1 MENIKIYTTKA
12 ISWIKGH
19 KTIFTLGVVIAA
31 IVGFFIFK
39 GGSPALA
46 ERTTRA
52 AIGDVEQEV
61 SVTGRVNS
69 AQAVDLAFD
78 RSGRVIYV
86 AVHAGSKVV
95 SGQTLAQLDS
105 SELYAQRQRELANI
119 SAQEQRLNQLMATS
133 NDSGATGNSSTID
146 TLSKSLKI
154 GIDAMTDL
162 TNIQYSYYKLYT
174 IDYSDNAFPIAEAKA
189 KALKAIYGIDDLGQ
203 KTTWD
208 FINLNGG
215 LKYKINQAEQN
226 PSLTDYDALVSE
238 TKSMLLLVKNAL
250 TVINTSMTNASGTS
264 PANIV
269 SAAHFA
275 TIKTD
280 TDLVIAQI
288 SSLTTQTK
296 SLVNENYDINIA
308 QLQVDQAKASL
319 ALIDAQIA
327 KNTLRAPFYGTI
339 TNVDMERGQIA
350 GASSVISM
358 IGSAKFEVEV
368 NVSEADIAK
377 IKIGNQAIITLDAY
391 GPDNKFEATVAQ
403 IDPAAKIIEGV
414 ATYRV
419 TLQFNKQDTKILPGL
434 TANIDIKTDHR
445 SNVLYISSRDII
457 VKNGKKYVR
466 VLVQND
472 NTDVRFANLQIV
484 SEDKTQK
491 TYDLEVQTGLKGS
504 DGRIEILSSVKEG
517 DLIVG
522 K

>member
-1 MENIKIYTTKA
+1 MANIKIFITKTA
-12 ISWIKGH
+12 GWIKDH
-19 KTIFTLGVVIAA
+19 KVIFAFIIIVTLIA
-31 IVGFFIFK
+31 GFFIFK
-39 GGSPALA
+39 GSSATLA
-46 ERTTRA
+46 GRITKA
-52 AIGDVEQEV
+52 MIGDIEQEV

-69 AQAVDLAFD
+69 AQTVDLAFD
-78 RSGRVIYV
+78 RSGRVVYV
-86 AVHAGSKVV
+86 AVRAGNKVV
-95 SGQTLAQLDS
+95 SGQILALLDS
-105 SELYAQRQRELANI
+105 SELYAQRQRELANV

-133 NDSGATGNSSTID
+133 NDSGAIGNSSTID
-146 TLSKSLKI
+146 ALSKSLKI

-174 IDYSDNAFPIAEAKA
+174 IDYSNNAFPIAEAKA
-189 KALKAIYGIDDLGQ
+189 KALKAIYGMDDLGQ
-203 KTTWD
+203 KTTGD

-226 PSLTDYDALVSE
+226 PALADYDVLVSE
-238 TKSMLLLVKNAL
+238 TKNMLLLVKNAL
-250 TVINTSMTNASGTS
+250 TIINTSMTNTSGTNS
-264 PANIV
+264 ANIV

-288 SSLTTQTK
+288 SNLTTQTK
-296 SLVNENYDINIA
+296 SLVNEDYDINIA
-308 QLQVDQAKASL
+308 KLQVDQAKANL

-327 KNTLRAPFYGTI
+327 KNTLRAPFSGLI
-339 TNVDMERGQIA
+339 TNVNIERGQIA
-350 GASSVISM
+350 GAGSIISM
-358 IGSAKFEVEV
+358 IGTAKFEVEV

-377 IKIGNQAIITLDAY
+377 IKIGNQAVITLDAY
-391 GPDNKFEATVAQ
+391 GPDNEFEATVSQ

-419 TLQFNKQDTKILPGL
+419 VLQFNKQDARILPGL
-434 TANIDIKTDHR
+434 TTNIDIKTDHR
-445 SNVLYISSRDII
+445 NNILYVSSRDII
-457 VKNGKKYVR
+457 LKNGKKYVR
-466 VLVQND
+466 VLVQKET
-472 NTDVRFANLQIV
+472 TDTRFANLQII

-504 DGRIEILSSVKEG
+504 DGRIEIISGVKEG